1 MTTTIPRASA
11 ILGAARTLA
20 AKLLL
25 AVPIDRAA
33 LSQAM
38 TESAGGSD
46 AAGAWQQR
54 DSFEA
59 LEVALSLAIPELVG
73 RMEVGSAIGTLE
85 ALTRELPTHTVR
97 SEHQIQFQQ
106 FSTPPA
112 LARFAVHLARLSGDD
127 MVLEPSAGTGI
138 IASLA
143 RGAVKDLI
151 LNELEPTRADLLE
164 ALFPSTKVYRHDG
177 AKLSALLSGTARP
190 SVVLMNPPFSVSQS
204 RGEDQ
209 NTAARHLRAALDHLL
224 PGGRIVAIMPD
235 WFSPSAR
242 YEETFRRTLEGARVV
257 LSLRLDKGGYV
268 KHGTGIAVRVLV
280 IDKVPGEIGVS
291 TISRGSVGEIFAALS
306 TVPPRA
312 TLRDPTQAAVH
323 RPKLS
328 LFRSVKTGPA
338 RPVIV
343 RAPQT
348 NDVRPVAYKVLAEPA
363 AMGEQRG
370 VYADYRP
377 SRVVIAEAGE
387 HPTHLVESA
396 AMASIAAPKPGYVPS
411 LPERTVTARLLSAA
425 QLETVIYAGEAWSR
439 DLHGRFS
446 HPAGE
451 VALKE
456 DPEGQL
462 YRTGFFLGD
471 GTGAGKGR
479 QAAACI
485 LDQWLKGNRRHI
497 WISKNAP
504 LLEDAQR
511 DWTAIGG
518 LPSDVLE
525 LSRWKIGEEITAP
538 GGILFVPYGT
548 LRSSRVE
555 DTRLDQIVR
564 WAGEDFEGVIVFD
577 EAHEMGGVAGGEGAL
592 GQKQGSLQGIA
603 GVLLQNTLPR
613 ARVLYASATG
623 ASDVNNL
630 AYAVRLGL
638 WGPGTA
644 FANREQF
651 ISEIRD
657 GGIAA
662 MELVARDLKASGLY
676 LARALSFA
684 GVEYDILRHD
694 LTAEQIAVYDTY
706 CDAWTIIHQNLEAA
720 LELTGI
726 VDGLENKTL
735 NSGAKAAARSRFEGT
750 KQRFFGQVLLSL
762 KLPSIYPA
770 IDEHLGEGDSV
781 VVQLVSTA
789 ESILNRRLD
798 ELEPTER
805 EALDIAYDCKEYV
818 VDYLT
823 RAFPTRQMEEYTDEL
838 GDVRSR
844 PMWDEA
850 GNPVHNP
857 QAEAAR
863 ADLIEHICAM
873 PPIPTALDALLEH
886 YGVTAVAEVTGRSKR
901 LVRDG
906 SGQQRLESRSPRTN
920 LAETTAFMS
929 GTKRILVFSDA
940 GGTGRSYHA
949 SLDAKNQ
956 QRRVHF
962 LLEPGWRADRAIQG
976 LGRTHRT
983 HQACPPLFRPVTT
996 DCKGE
1001 ARFTSTIARRLD
1013 ALGALTRGQRQ
1024 TGGQGMFDAS
1034 DNLESIYAKHA
1045 LHDWYGLLA
1054 MAKLKS
1060 TTLSEFQR
1068 MSGLEL
1074 TDQDGV
1080 LREDL
1085 PPIQRWLN
1093 RILAMKIAV
1102 QNAIFDEFLTLVETR
1117 VSAAKEAGTFDIG
1130 VETVSVE
1137 ACEVLSDTVIR
1148 TDPVTGATSH
1158 LLELSLTQRRKVLS
1172 LERVLKVAS
1181 YEEQPLFLRNDKSG
1195 KVALAVPA
1203 PSHMDE
1209 EGHMIRRYEL
1219 VRPLR
1224 SEYLRADRLDESAWE
1239 PVTKARFSAL
1249 WEEEYAAD
1257 ESQLVTETVYLAT
1270 GLLLPIWGALPKED
1284 LTVNRIVD
1292 KSGASWLGRHV
1303 HDLYVDATL
1312 EKLGVARKAQTD
1324 PAKIAAAILGGG
1336 TWKAPHPLNFTIRTA
1351 RVNGSRRIEIVDA
1364 EAERIPE
1371 LKAKGCFTEIIAYK
1385 TRVFVPT
1392 DKADQILASLIGQ
1405 APCEELADANE
1416 CGRLSS

>member
-1 MTTTIPRASA
+1 MTATISRSSA

-25 AVPIDRAA
+25 AIPIDRAA
-33 LSQAM
+33 LTQAM

-46 AAGAWQQR
+46 AAGAWTQR
-54 DSFEA
+54 ESFEA
-59 LEVALSLAIPELVG
+59 LEVALAMAIPELVG
-73 RMEVGSAIGTLE
+73 RMDAEAAVRTLE
-85 ALTRELPTHTVR
+85 ALARELPTHTVR
-97 SEHQIQFQQ
+97 SEDQNAFQQ

-112 LARFAVHLARLSGDD
+112 LARLAVHLARLRPEDIF
-127 MVLEPSAGTGI
+127 LEPSAGTGI

-143 RGAVKDLI
+143 KAALKQCL
-151 LNELEPTRADLLE
+151 LNELEPTRAELLE
-164 ALFPSTKVYRHDG
+164 GLFPGAQVYRHDG
-177 AKLSALLSGTARP
+177 AKLAALLSGTARP
-190 SVVLMNPPFSVSQS
+190 SVIVMNPPFSVSQT

-209 NTAARHLRAALDHLL
+209 NTAARHLRGALDHLL
-224 PGGRIVAIMPD
+224 PGGRVVAIMPD
-235 WFSPSAR
+235 WFADTAR
-242 YEETFRRTLEGARVV
+242 GGEVYRRTLEGARVV
-257 LSLRLDKGGYV
+257 MSLRLDKGGYA
-268 KHGTGIAVRVLV
+268 KHGTGIAVRILV
-280 IDKVPGEIGVS
+280 IDKIPGDTAVS
-291 TISRGSVGEIFAALS
+291 TINRASVSELFAAIGQI
-306 TVPPRA
+306 PPRA
-312 TLRDPTQAAVH
+312 TLREKVTVAAT

-328 LFRSVKTGPA
+328 LFRSVKSGPA

-348 NDVRPVAYKVLAEPA
+348 NEVRPVAYQVLDEAA
-363 AMGEQRG
+363 AMGDQRG

-377 SRVVIAEAGE
+377 SRVVIPEAGE

-396 AMASIAAPKPGYVPS
+396 AMASIAAPRPSYVPC
-411 LPERTVTARLLSAA
+411 LPERTLTARLLSAA

-446 HPAGE
+446 QTPGE

-518 LPSDVLE
+518 LPSDIIDLA
-525 LSRWKIGEEITAP
+525 RWKIGEEITAP
-538 GGILFVPYGT
+538 EGILFVPYGT

-564 WAGEDFEGVIVFD
+564 WAGPAFEGVIVFD

-662 MELVARDLKASGLY
+662 MELVARDLKASGIY

-684 GVEYDILRHD
+684 GIEYDILRHD
-694 LTAEQIAVYDTY
+694 LSPDQITIYDTY
-706 CDAWTIIHQNLEAA
+706 CEAWTIIHQNLEAA
-720 LELTGI
+720 LELTGV
-726 VDGLENKTL
+726 VDGLENRTL

-750 KQRFFGQVLLSL
+750 KQRFFAQVLLSL

-770 IDEHLGEGDSV
+770 IDEHLSQDESV

-789 ESILNRRLD
+789 ESILNRRLN
-798 ELEPTER
+798 ELEPEER
-805 EALDIAYDCKEYV
+805 EALELDLSPREAI

-823 RAFPTRQMEEYTDEL
+823 RAFPTRQMEEYVDEL

-863 ADLIEHICAM
+863 EQLIEHICAM

-886 YGVTAVAEVTGRSKR
+886 YGVSAVAEVTGRSKR

-920 LAETTAFMS
+920 LAETTAFMT
-929 GTKRILVFSDA
+929 GAKRILVFSDA

-1034 DNLESIYAKHA
+1034 DNLESAYAKHA

-1054 MAKLKS
+1054 TAKLKS
-1060 TTLSEFQR
+1060 TSLKEFET

-1074 TDQDGV
+1074 TDQDGI

-1102 QNAIFDEFLTLVETR
+1102 QNAVFDEFLTLVETR
-1117 VSAAKEAGTFDIG
+1117 VSGAKEAGTFDIG
-1130 VETVSVE
+1130 VETVAAE
-1137 ACEVLSDTVIR
+1137 TCEVLSDTVIR

-1158 LLELSLTQRRKVLS
+1158 LLELSLTQRRKLLA
-1172 LERVLKVAS
+1172 LERVLKMAS
-1181 YEEQPLFLRNDKSG
+1181 YEDKPLFLRNGKSG
-1195 KVALAVPA
+1195 KVALAIPA

-1209 EGHMIRRYEL
+1209 EGELIRRFEL

-1224 SEYLRADRLDESAWE
+1224 SEYILAARLHETAWE
-1239 PVTKARFSAL
+1239 SVRKSEFSAL
-1249 WEEEYAAD
+1249 WEAEYAAD
-1257 ESQLVTETVYLAT
+1257 ENQLVTETVFLAT
-1270 GLLLPIWGALPKED
+1270 GLLLPIWGVLPKED

-1312 EKLGVARKAQTD
+1312 EKLGVSRKAQTD
-1324 PAKIAAAILGGG
+1324 PAKIAQAILGGG
-1336 TWKAPHPLNFTIRTA
+1336 TWKAPHPLNFTVRTS
-1351 RVNGSRRIEIVDA
+1351 RVNGARRIEIVGA
-1364 EAERIPE
+1364 EAARIPE
-1371 LKAKGCFTEIIAYK
+1371 LKALGCFTEIIAYK

-1392 DKADQILASLIGQ
+1392 DKAEAILQ
-1405 APCEELADANE
+1405 AMTGPGTTPD
-1416 CGRLSS
+1416 

>member
-1 MTTTIPRASA
+1 M
-11 ILGAARTLA
+11 
-20 AKLLL
+20 
-25 AVPIDRAA
+25 
-33 LSQAM
+33 
-38 TESAGGSD
+38 
-46 AAGAWQQR
+46 
-54 DSFEA
+54 
-59 LEVALSLAIPELVG
+59 
-73 RMEVGSAIGTLE
+73 
-85 ALTRELPTHTVR
+85 
-97 SEHQIQFQQ
+97 
-106 FSTPPA
+106 
-112 LARFAVHLARLSGDD
+112 ARLSSDD
-127 MVLEPSAGTGI
+127 VLLEPSAGTGI

-151 LNELEPTRADLLE
+151 LNELESTRADLLE
-164 ALFPSTKVYRHDG
+164 ALFPGTKVYRHDG
-177 AKLSALLSGTARP
+177 AKLSALLSGTTRP

-204 RGEDQ
+204 RGEDP
-209 NTAARHLRAALDHLL
+209 NNAARHLRAALVHLL

-235 WFSPSAR
+235 WFSPTAR
-242 YEETFRRTLEGARVV
+242 NEETFRRTLEGARVV
-257 LSLRLDKGGYV
+257 LSLRLDKGGYA
-268 KHGTGIAVRVLV
+268 KHGTGIAVRMLV
-280 IDKVPGEIGVS
+280 IDKVPGEISVS
-291 TISRGSVGEIFAALS
+291 TTNRGSVGELFAALPP
-306 TVPPRA
+306 VPPRA
-312 TLRDPTQAAVH
+312 PLRTAGQPPAA

-343 RAPQT
+343 RAAQT
-348 NDVRPVAYKVLAEPA
+348 NEVRPVVYQVLDEPA

-377 SRVVIAEAGE
+377 SRVLIPEAGE

-396 AMASIAAPKPGYVPS
+396 AMASIAAPKPGYVPA

-456 DPEGQL
+456 DPGGQL

-511 DWTAIGG
+511 DWIAIGG
-518 LPSDVLE
+518 LPSDIIDLA
-525 LSRWKIGEEITAP
+525 RWKIGEEITAP
-538 GGILFVPYGT
+538 EGILFVPYGT

-564 WAGEDFEGVIVFD
+564 WAGQDFEGVIVFD

-651 ISEIRD
+651 MSEIRD

-684 GVEYDILRHD
+684 GIEYDILRHD
-694 LTAEQIAVYDTY
+694 LTAEQIAIYDTY
-706 CDAWTIIHQNLEAA
+706 CEAWTIIHQNLETA

-750 KQRFFGQVLLSL
+750 KQRFFAQVLLSM

-798 ELEPTER
+798 ELEPAER

-823 RAFPTRQMEEYTDEL
+823 RAFPTRQMEEYVDEL

-857 QAEAAR
+857 EAEAAR

-920 LAETTAFMS
+920 LAETTAFMT
-929 GTKRILVFSDA
+929 GAKRILVFSDA

-1054 MAKLKS
+1054 TGKLKS
-1060 TTLSEFQR
+1060 TSLSEFQR

-1074 TDQDGV
+1074 TDQDGI

-1130 VETVSVE
+1130 VETVAVE
-1137 ACEVLSDTVIR
+1137 TCEVLSDTVIR

-1172 LERVLKVAS
+1172 LERVLKMAS
-1181 YEEQPLFLRNDKSG
+1181 YEEKPLFLRNDKSG
-1195 KVALAVPA
+1195 KVALAIPA

-1239 PVTKARFSAL
+1239 PVTKPMFAAL
-1249 WEEEYAAD
+1249 WDEEYAAD
-1257 ESQLVTETVYLAT
+1257 ESQLVTETVYIAT

-1284 LTVNRIVD
+1284 LTVNRIID

-1303 HDLYVDATL
+1303 HYLYVDATL
-1312 EKLGVARKAQTD
+1312 DKLGVSRKAQTD

-1336 TWKAPHPLNFTIRTA
+1336 TWKAPHPLGFTIRTS
-1351 RVNGSRRIEIVDA
+1351 RVNSSRRIEIVDA
-1364 EAERIPE
+1364 DAARIPE

-1385 TRVFVPT
+1385 TRVFVPL
-1392 DKADQILASLIGQ
+1392 DKADKILASLL
-1405 APCEELADANE
+1405 E
-1416 CGRLSS
+1416 

>member
-1 MTTTIPRASA
+1 MTMTLTRSDA
-11 ILGAARTLA
+11 IFGAARTLA
-20 AKLLL
+20 ARLLL
-25 AVPIDRAA
+25 GLPVTRAD
-33 LSQAM
+33 LTEAM
-38 TESAGGSD
+38 TASAGGND
-46 AAGAWQQR
+46 ASGAWQQR

-59 LEVALSLAIPELVG
+59 LEVALALTAPQLVNALDAKAAIDV
-73 RMEVGSAIGTLE
+73 LE
-85 ALTRELPTHTVR
+85 ALAADLPTHTVR
-97 SEHQIQFQQ
+97 SESQLAFQQ

-112 LARFAVHLARLSGDD
+112 LAYLAVHLARLTRQDV
-127 MVLEPSAGTGI
+127 VLEPSAGTGI
-138 IASLA
+138 IASLVA
-143 RGAVKDLI
+143 AQAGRCM
-151 LNELEPTRADLLE
+151 LNELEPVRAQLLE
-164 ALFPSTKVYRHDG
+164 AIFPAATVSRHDG
-177 AKLSALLSGTARP
+177 AKLGALLAQTERP
-190 SVVLMNPPFSVSQS
+190 SAVVMNPPFSVSQS
-204 RGEDQ
+204 RGEDP
-209 NTAARHLRAALDHLL
+209 NTAARHLRAALDLVL

-235 WFSPSAR
+235 WFTPDAR
-242 YEETFRRTLEGARVV
+242 HGEVYRRTLEGARVA
-257 LSLRLDKGGYV
+257 LSLRLDKGGYA
-268 KHGTGIAVRVLV
+268 KHGTGVAVRILV
-280 IDKVPGEIGVS
+280 IDKLAGETTPVCINRGRVSELLAAIGS
-291 TISRGSVGEIFAALS
+291 
-306 TVPPRA
+306 VPPRA
-312 TLRDPTQAAVH
+312 ALRGSGDSPVARA
-323 RPKLS
+323 KLS
-328 LFRSVKTGPA
+328 LFRSIKTGPA

-348 NDVRPVAYKVLAEPA
+348 NEVRPVVYTVLEEPA

-377 SRVVIAEAGE
+377 SRVVIPEAGE

-396 AMASIAAPKPGYVPS
+396 AMASIAAPRPSYVPC
-411 LPERTVTARLLSAA
+411 LPERTVGGRLLSAA

-446 HPAGE
+446 HSAGE

-456 DPEGQL
+456 DPDGKL

-511 DWTAIGG
+511 DWMAIGG
-518 LPSDVLE
+518 LPSDILD
-525 LSRWKIGEEITAP
+525 LARWKIGEEITAP
-538 GGILFVPYGT
+538 EGILFVPYGT

-564 WAGEDFEGVIVFD
+564 WAGEDFAGVIVFD

-592 GQKQGSLQGIA
+592 GRKQGSLQGIA

-662 MELVARDLKASGLY
+662 MELVARDLKASGFY

-706 CDAWTIIHQNLEAA
+706 CEAWTIIHQNLEGA

-750 KQRFFGQVLLSL
+750 KQRFFAQVLLSL

-798 ELEPTER
+798 ELEPVER

-823 RAFPTRQMEEYTDEL
+823 RAFPTRQMEEYKDEL

-901 LVRDG
+901 LIRDG

-920 LAETTAFMS
+920 LAETTAFMTGS
-929 GTKRILVFSDA
+929 KRILVFSDA

-983 HQACPPLFRPVTT
+983 HQACPPLFRPVAT

-1024 TGGQGMFDAS
+1024 TGGQGLFDAS
-1034 DNLESIYAKHA
+1034 DNLESAYAKHA

-1054 MAKLKS
+1054 SGKLKS
-1060 TTLSEFQR
+1060 TSLAEFQAT
-1068 MSGLEL
+1068 SGLEL
-1074 TDQDGV
+1074 TDQDGA

-1117 VSAAKEAGTFDIG
+1117 VSAAKQAGTFDIG
-1130 VETVSVE
+1130 VETIAVE

-1172 LERVLKVAS
+1172 LERVLKMAS
-1181 YEEQPLFLRNDKSG
+1181 YEEKPLFLRNGKSG
-1195 KVALAVPA
+1195 KVALAISA

-1209 EGHMIRRYEL
+1209 DGNYIRRLEL

-1224 SEYLRADRLDESAWE
+1224 SEYILADRLGETAWE
-1239 PVTKARFSAL
+1239 PVSEVEFGAL
-1249 WEEEYAAD
+1249 WAAEFAAD

-1303 HDLYVDATL
+1303 HDLFVDATL
-1312 EKLGVARKAQTD
+1312 ERLGVSRTVPTD

-1351 RVNGSRRIEIVDA
+1351 RVNGSRRIEIVGCDA
-1364 EAERIPE
+1364 ARIPE
-1371 LKAKGCFTEIIAYK
+1371 LKALGCLTEIIAYK
-1385 TRVFVPT
+1385 TRVFVPL
-1392 DKADQILASLIGQ
+1392 DGANQILGRLCSSGASLRE
-1405 APCEELADANE
+1405 A
-1416 CGRLSS
+1416 S

>member
-1 MTTTIPRASA
+1 MTTTPARSSA

-20 AKLLL
+20 AKLLS
-25 AVPIDRAA
+25 PKTDRAIPIGRA
-33 LSQAM
+33 TLTEAM

-59 LEVALSLAIPELVG
+59 LEVALAMAIPELVG
-73 RMEVGSAIGTLE
+73 KMDAGAAIAALE
-85 ALTRELPTHTVR
+85 ALAKELPTHTVR
-97 SEHQIQFQQ
+97 SENQVAFQQ

-112 LARFAVHLARLSGDD
+112 LAYLAVHLAKITSND
-127 MVLEPSAGTGI
+127 VFLEPSAGTGI
-138 IASLA
+138 IAAIAGRTAKECL
-143 RGAVKDLI
+143 
-151 LNELEPTRADLLE
+151 LNELEPTRAELLE
-164 ALFPSTKVYRHDG
+164 GLFSGAPVFRHDG
-177 AKLSALLSGTARP
+177 AKIATMLSGTPRP
-190 SVVLMNPPFSVSQS
+190 SVIVMNPPFSVSQS

-235 WFSPSAR
+235 WFSPSAK

-257 LSLRLDKGGYV
+257 LSLRLDKGGYA
-268 KHGTGIAVRVLV
+268 KHGTGIAVRILV
-280 IDKVPGEIGVS
+280 IDKVPGEISVS
-291 TISRGSVGEIFAALS
+291 TINRSSVGELIAALPPVS
-306 TVPPRA
+306 PRA
-312 TLRDPTQAAVH
+312 PLRDPTPSAAP

-328 LFRSVKTGPA
+328 LFRAVKSGPA

-343 RAPQT
+343 RVPQA
-348 NDVRPVAYKVLAEPA
+348 NEVRPVAYQVLDEPA

-377 SRVVIAEAGE
+377 SRVVIPESGE

-396 AMASIAAPKPGYVPS
+396 AMASIAAPKPSYVPC

-439 DLHGRFS
+439 DLHGRFI

-456 DPEGQL
+456 DPDGQL

-485 LDQWLKGNRRHI
+485 LDQWLKGNRRHV

-518 LPSDVLE
+518 LPSDILD
-525 LSRWKIGEEITAP
+525 LTRWKIGEEITAP
-538 GGILFVPYGT
+538 EGILFVPYGT
-548 LRSSRVE
+548 LRSSRIE

-564 WAGEDFEGVIVFD
+564 WAGADFEGVIVFD
-577 EAHEMGGVAGGEGAL
+577 EAHEMGGVAGGEGAPSQKFG

-603 GVLLQNTLPR
+603 GVLLQNILPR

-644 FANREQF
+644 FATREQF

-684 GVEYDILRHD
+684 GIEYDILRHD
-694 LTAEQIAVYDTY
+694 LTPDQIAIYDKY
-706 CDAWTIIHQNLEAA
+706 AESWSIIHRNLETA
-720 LELTGI
+720 LEFTGI
-726 VDGLENKTL
+726 VDSLENKTL

-750 KQRFFGQVLLSL
+750 KQRFFSQVLLAM

-770 IDEHLGEGDSV
+770 IDQHLGEDDSV

-789 ESILNRRLD
+789 ESILNRRLN
-798 ELEPTER
+798 ELEPAER

-818 VDYLT
+818 IDYLT
-823 RAFPTRQMEEYTDEL
+823 RAFPTRQMEEYTDDL

-850 GNPVHNP
+850 GNPVINP

-863 ADLIEHICAM
+863 DELIEYICAM

-920 LAETTAFMS
+920 LAETTAFMT
-929 GTKRILVFSDA
+929 GAKRILVFSDA

-1024 TGGQGMFDAS
+1024 TGGQGMFDAA
-1034 DNLESIYAKHA
+1034 DNLESAYAKHA

-1054 MAKLKS
+1054 TGKLKS
-1060 TTLSEFQR
+1060 TTLAEFQM

-1130 VETVSVE
+1130 VETIAVE

-1172 LERVLKVAS
+1172 LERVLTMAA
-1181 YEEQPLFLRNDKSG
+1181 YEDKPLFMRNDKSG

-1209 EGHMIRRYEL
+1209 EGNYIRRFEL

-1224 SEYLRADRLDESAWE
+1224 SEYILAARLDESAWGS
-1239 PVTKARFSAL
+1239 VSKAEFSRL
-1249 WEEEYAAD
+1249 WQEEFAAD
-1257 ESQLVTETVYLAT
+1257 ESQLVTETTYLAT

-1292 KSGASWLGRHV
+1292 KSGSSWLGRHV

-1312 EKLGVARKAQTD
+1312 EKLGVARTVQTD
-1324 PAKIAAAILGGG
+1324 PAKITAAILGGG
-1336 TWKAPHPLNFTIRTA
+1336 TWKAPHPLNFTIRTS
-1351 RVNGSRRIEIVDA
+1351 RVNGSRRIEIVGA
-1364 EAERIPE
+1364 EAARIPE
-1371 LKAKGCFTEIIAYK
+1371 LKALGCFTEIIAYK
-1385 TRVFVPT
+1385 TRVFVPM
-1392 DKADQILASLIGQ
+1392 DRVEAILAN
-1405 APCEELADANE
+1405 LA
-1416 CGRLSS
+1416 G

>member
-1 MTTTIPRASA
+1 MTATHARASA
-11 ILGAARTLA
+11 IMGAARTLA
-20 AKLLL
+20 DRLLL
-25 AVPIDRAA
+25 AASISRAT
-33 LSQAM
+33 LTEAM
-38 TESAGGSD
+38 TKSAGGSD
-46 AAGAWQQR
+46 FQGAWQQR

-73 RMEVGSAIGTLE
+73 PMEVAAAISALE
-85 ALTRELPTHTVR
+85 AIAQALPTQTVR
-97 SEHQIQFQQ
+97 SEDQIQFQQ

-164 ALFPSTKVYRHDG
+164 ALFPSTKVFRHDG

-280 IDKVPGEIGVS
+280 IDKVPGEIGVY
-291 TISRGSVGEIFAALS
+291 TINRGSVGELFAALPA
-306 TVPPRA
+306 VPLRA
-312 TLRDPTQAAVH
+312 PLRDPTPSAAP

-439 DLHGRFS
+439 DLHGRFT

-451 VALKE
+451 VGLKE

-518 LPSDVLE
+518 LPSDILD
-525 LSRWKIGEEITAP
+525 LARWKIGEEITAP
-538 GGILFVPYGT
+538 EGILFVPYGT

-694 LTAEQIAVYDTY
+694 LTPEQIAVYDTY
-706 CDAWTIIHQNLEAA
+706 CEAWTIIHQNLEAA

-789 ESILNRRLD
+789 ESILNRRLN
-798 ELEPTER
+798 ELEPEER
-805 EALDIAYDCKEYV
+805 EEIEILADCKEYV

-906 SGQQRLESRSPRTN
+906 SGQQRLESRSSRTN
-920 LAETTAFMS
+920 LAETTAFMT
-929 GTKRILVFSDA
+929 GAKRILVFSDA

-1054 MAKLKS
+1054 TGKLKS

-1074 TDQDGV
+1074 TDQDGI

-1130 VETVSVE
+1130 VETVAVE

-1172 LERVLKVAS
+1172 LERVLKLAS

-1209 EGHMIRRYEL
+1209 EGQMIRRYEL

-1239 PVTKARFSAL
+1239 PVTKSRFSAL
-1249 WEEEYAAD
+1249 WDEEYAAD

-1303 HDLYVDATL
+1303 HDLYVDVTL

-1364 EAERIPE
+1364 EAARIPE

-1385 TRVFVPT
+1385 TRVFVPL
-1392 DKADQILASLIGQ
+1392 DKADKILASLLGQ
-1405 APCEELADANE
+1405 ATCKELADANG
-1416 CGRLSS
+1416 CDRLSS

>member
-33 LSQAM
+33 LSEAM
-38 TESAGGSD
+38 TESAGGND

-59 LEVALSLAIPELVG
+59 LEVALSLAIPELVS
-73 RMEVGSAIGTLE
+73 RMDVGAAIATLE
-85 ALTRELPTHTVR
+85 ALANELPTHTVR
-97 SEHQIQFQQ
+97 SEDQIQFQQ
-106 FSTPPA
+106 FSTPPT
-112 LARFAVHLARLSGDD
+112 LARLAVHLARLSSDD
-127 MVLEPSAGTGI
+127 VLLEPSAGTGI

-143 RGAVKDLI
+143 KGAVKDLI

-164 ALFPSTKVYRHDG
+164 AVFPGTKVYRHDG
-177 AKLSALLSGTARP
+177 AKLSAMLSGTARP

-257 LSLRLDKGGYV
+257 LSLRLDKGGYA

-291 TISRGSVGEIFAALS
+291 TINRGSVGELFAALP
-306 TVPPRA
+306 TVPARA
-312 TLRDPTQAAVH
+312 PLRDLAQSAAP

-348 NDVRPVAYKVLAEPA
+348 NEVRPVAYEVLDEPA

-370 VYADYRP
+370 VYSDYRP
-377 SRVVIAEAGE
+377 SRVVIADAGE

-396 AMASIAAPKPGYVPS
+396 AMASISAPKPSYVPS

-446 HPAGE
+446 HTSGE

-485 LDQWLKGNRRHI
+485 LDQWVKGNRRHI

-518 LPSDVLE
+518 LPSDILD
-525 LSRWKIGEEITAP
+525 LARWKIGEEITAP
-538 GGILFVPYGT
+538 EGILFVPYGT

-684 GVEYDILRHD
+684 GIEYDILRHD
-694 LTAEQIAVYDTY
+694 LTPEQIAVYDTY
-706 CDAWTIIHQNLEAA
+706 CEAWTIIHQNLEAA

-726 VDGLENKTL
+726 VDGLENRTL

-750 KQRFFGQVLLSL
+750 KQRFFAQVLLSL

-770 IDEHLGEGDSV
+770 IDAHLANDESV

-798 ELEPTER
+798 ELEPAER

-823 RAFPTRQMEEYTDEL
+823 RAFPTRQMEEYKDEL

-863 ADLIEHICAM
+863 ADLIEHICAL

-920 LAETTAFMS
+920 LAETTAFM
-929 GTKRILVFSDA
+929 TEAKRILVFSDA

-1054 MAKLKS
+1054 TAKLKS
-1060 TTLSEFQR
+1060 TTLSDFQR

-1130 VETVSVE
+1130 VETVAVE

-1172 LERVLKVAS
+1172 LERVLKMAS

-1195 KVALAVPA
+1195 KVALGIAA

-1239 PVTKARFSAL
+1239 PVTKSRFSAL

-1336 TWKAPHPLNFTIRTA
+1336 TWKAPHPLNFTIRTS

-1364 EAERIPE
+1364 EAARIPE
-1371 LKAKGCFTEIIAYK
+1371 LKVRGCFTEIIAYK
-1385 TRVFVPT
+1385 TRVFVPL
-1392 DKADQILASLIGQ
+1392 DGAEAIIASIAGQ
-1405 APCEELADANE
+1405 A
-1416 CGRLSS
+1416 

>member
-33 LSQAM
+33 LSEAM
-38 TESAGGSD
+38 TESAGGND

-59 LEVALSLAIPELVG
+59 LEVGLSLAIPELVG
-73 RMEVGSAIGTLE
+73 RMDVGAAIATLE
-85 ALTRELPTHTVR
+85 ALAKELPTHTVR
-97 SEHQIQFQQ
+97 SEEQIQFQQ
-106 FSTPPA
+106 FSTPPP
-112 LARFAVHLARLSGDD
+112 LARLAVHLARISSDD
-127 MVLEPSAGTGI
+127 LLLEPSAGTGI
-138 IASLA
+138 LASLA
-143 RGAVKDLI
+143 KGAVKDLI

-164 ALFPSTKVYRHDG
+164 AVFPGTKVYRHDG

-190 SVVLMNPPFSVSQS
+190 SVAVMNPPFSVSQS

-257 LSLRLDKGGYV
+257 VSLRLDKGGYA

-291 TISRGSVGEIFAALS
+291 TINRGSIGELFAALPQ
-306 TVPPRA
+306 VPPRSP
-312 TLRDPTQAAVH
+312 LRDPTPSAAP

-343 RAPQT
+343 RAAQT
-348 NDVRPVAYKVLAEPA
+348 NDVRPVAYDVLDEPA

-396 AMASIAAPKPGYVPS
+396 AMASIAAPMPSYVPS

-456 DPEGQL
+456 DPEGQH

-518 LPSDVLE
+518 LPSDILD
-525 LSRWKIGEEITAP
+525 LARWKIGEEITAP
-538 GGILFVPYGT
+538 EGILFVPYGT

-564 WAGEDFEGVIVFD
+564 WAGKEFEGVIVFD

-694 LTAEQIAVYDTY
+694 LTSEQIAIYDTY
-706 CDAWTIIHQNLEAA
+706 CEAWTIIHQNLEAA
-720 LELTGI
+720 FELTGI

-750 KQRFFGQVLLSL
+750 KQRFFAQVLLSL

-770 IDEHLGEGDSV
+770 IDAHLANDESV

-789 ESILNRRLD
+789 ESILNRRLN
-798 ELEPTER
+798 ELEPDER
-805 EALDIAYDCKEYV
+805 EALELDLSPREAI
-818 VDYLT
+818 VDYLA

-920 LAETTAFMS
+920 LAETTAFMT
-929 GTKRILVFSDA
+929 GAKRILVFSDA

-949 SLDAKNQ
+949 SLDARNQ

-1054 MAKLKS
+1054 TAKLKS

-1130 VETVSVE
+1130 VETVAVE

-1172 LERVLKVAS
+1172 LERVIKMAS
-1181 YEEQPLFLRNDKSG
+1181 CEGQPLYLRNDKSG
-1195 KVALAVPA
+1195 KVALGIAA

-1224 SEYLRADRLDESAWE
+1224 SEYIRADRLDESAWE
-1239 PVTKARFSAL
+1239 PVTKAKFTEL

-1336 TWKAPHPLNFTIRTA
+1336 TWKAPHPLNFTIRTS
-1351 RVNGSRRIEIVDA
+1351 RVNGSRRIEIVDV
-1364 EAERIPE
+1364 EAARIPE
-1371 LKAKGCFTEIIAYK
+1371 LKAKGCFTEIISYK
-1385 TRVFVPT
+1385 TRVFVPM
-1392 DKADQILASLIGQ
+1392 DGAEAILAAIIG
-1405 APCEELADANE
+1405 
-1416 CGRLSS
+1416 

>member
-11 ILGAARTLA
+11 ILGAARKLA

-25 AVPIDRAA
+25 AVPINRAA

-46 AAGAWQQR
+46 AEGAWQQR

-73 RMEVGSAIGTLE
+73 RMDVGAAISTLE
-85 ALTRELPTHTVR
+85 ALARELPTHTVR
-97 SEHQIQFQQ
+97 SEDQIQYQQ

-112 LARFAVHLARLSGDD
+112 LARLAVHLARPSCDD
-127 MVLEPSAGTGI
+127 VLLEPSAGTGI

-143 RGAVKDLI
+143 KGAVKDLI
-151 LNELEPTRADLLE
+151 LNELEPIRADLLE
-164 ALFPSTKVYRHDG
+164 AVFPGTKVYRHDG
-177 AKLSALLSGTARP
+177 AKLSAMLSGTARP

-257 LSLRLDKGGYV
+257 LSLRLDKGGYA

-291 TISRGSVGEIFAALS
+291 TINRSSVGELFAALPP
-306 TVPPRA
+306 VPARA
-312 TLRDPTQAAVH
+312 PSHDPTQSVAP

-343 RAPQT
+343 RVPQT
-348 NDVRPVAYKVLAEPA
+348 NDVRPVAYDVLNEPA
-363 AMGEQRG
+363 AMCEQRG

-396 AMASIAAPKPGYVPS
+396 AMASIAAPKPSYVPS

-446 HPAGE
+446 HSSSE

-456 DPEGQL
+456 DPDGQL

-485 LDQWLKGNRRHI
+485 LDQWLKGYRRHI

-518 LPSDVLE
+518 LPSDILD
-525 LSRWKIGEEITAP
+525 LARWKIGEEITAP
-538 GGILFVPYGT
+538 EGILFVPYGT

-644 FANREQF
+644 FATREQF

-684 GVEYDILRHD
+684 GIEYDILRHD
-694 LTAEQIAVYDTY
+694 LTSEQIAIYDTY
-706 CDAWTIIHQNLEAA
+706 CEAWTIIHQNLEAA

-798 ELEPTER
+798 ELEPAER

-823 RAFPTRQMEEYTDEL
+823 RAFPTRQMEEYKDEL

-844 PMWDEA
+844 PMWDDA

-920 LAETTAFMS
+920 LAETTAFMT
-929 GTKRILVFSDA
+929 GAKRILVFSDA

-949 SLDAKNQ
+949 SLDARNQ

-1054 MAKLKS
+1054 TGKLKS

-1074 TDQDGV
+1074 TDQDGI

-1130 VETVSVE
+1130 VETVAVE

-1172 LERVLKVAS
+1172 LERVLKMAS

-1195 KVALAVPA
+1195 KVALAVSA

-1336 TWKAPHPLNFTIRTA
+1336 TWKAPHPLNFSIRTS

-1364 EAERIPE
+1364 EAARIPE

-1385 TRVFVPT
+1385 TRVFVPV
-1392 DKADQILASLIGQ
+1392 DGASEIL
-1405 APCEELADANE
+1405 
-1416 CGRLSS
+1416 GRIVA

>member
-97 SEHQIQFQQ
+97 SEDQIQFQQ

-328 LFRSVKTGPA
+328 LFRSLKTGPA

-396 AMASIAAPKPGYVPS
+396 AMASIAAPKPGYVHS

>member
-33 LSQAM
+33 LSEAM
-38 TESAGGSD
+38 TESAGGND

-59 LEVALSLAIPELVG
+59 LEVALSLAIPELVS
-73 RMEVGSAIGTLE
+73 RMDVGAAISTLE
-85 ALTRELPTHTVR
+85 ALARELPTHTVR
-97 SEHQIQFQQ
+97 SDDQIQFQQ

-112 LARFAVHLARLSGDD
+112 LARLAVHLARLSCDD
-127 MVLEPSAGTGI
+127 ALLEPSAGTGI

-164 ALFPSTKVYRHDG
+164 AVFPGTKVYRHDG
-177 AKLSALLSGTARP
+177 AKLSAMLSGTERP
-190 SVVLMNPPFSVSQS
+190 SVVVMNPPFSVSQS

-242 YEETFRRTLEGARVV
+242 YEEIFRRTLEGARVV
-257 LSLRLDKGGYV
+257 LSLRLDKGGYA
-268 KHGTGIAVRVLV
+268 KHGTGIAVRMLV

-291 TISRGSVGEIFAALS
+291 TINRGSVGELFAALPS
-306 TVPPRA
+306 VPVRA
-312 TLRDPTQAAVH
+312 TLRDPTQSAAP

-348 NDVRPVAYKVLAEPA
+348 NEVRPVAYEVLDEPA

-370 VYADYRP
+370 VYSDYRP
-377 SRVVIAEAGE
+377 SRVVIADAGE

-396 AMASIAAPKPGYVPS
+396 AMASISAPKPSYVPS

-446 HPAGE
+446 HTSGE

-485 LDQWLKGNRRHI
+485 LDQWVKGNRRHI

-518 LPSDVLE
+518 LPSDILD
-525 LSRWKIGEEITAP
+525 LARWKIGEEITAP
-538 GGILFVPYGT
+538 EGILFVPYGT

-694 LTAEQIAVYDTY
+694 LTSEQIAIYDTY
-706 CDAWTIIHQNLEAA
+706 CEAWTIIHQNLEAA

-750 KQRFFGQVLLSL
+750 KQRFFAQVLLSL

-770 IDEHLGEGDSV
+770 IDEHLANDESV

-789 ESILNRRLD
+789 ESILNRRLN
-798 ELEPTER
+798 ELEPVER

-823 RAFPTRQMEEYTDEL
+823 RAFPTRQMEEYKDEL

-873 PPIPTALDALLEH
+873 PPIPTALDALLDH

-920 LAETTAFMS
+920 LAETTAFMT
-929 GTKRILVFSDA
+929 GAKRILVFSDA

-949 SLDAKNQ
+949 SLDARNQ

-1054 MAKLKS
+1054 TGKLKS

-1130 VETVSVE
+1130 VETVAVE

-1148 TDPVTGATSH
+1148 TDPVTGANSH

-1172 LERVLKVAS
+1172 LERVLKMAT

-1239 PVTKARFSAL
+1239 PVTKSTFSAL

-1303 HDLYVDATL
+1303 HDLYIDATL

-1336 TWKAPHPLNFTIRTA
+1336 TWKAPHPLGFTIRTA

-1364 EAERIPE
+1364 EAARIPE

-1385 TRVFVPT
+1385 TRVFVPV
-1392 DKADQILASLIGQ
+1392 DGAEAIIASIAGQ
-1405 APCEELADANE
+1405 A
-1416 CGRLSS
+1416 

>member
-1 MTTTIPRASA
+1 
-11 ILGAARTLA
+11 
-20 AKLLL
+20 
-25 AVPIDRAA
+25 
-33 LSQAM
+33 
-38 TESAGGSD
+38 
-46 AAGAWQQR
+46 
-54 DSFEA
+54 
-59 LEVALSLAIPELVG
+59 
-73 RMEVGSAIGTLE
+73 
-85 ALTRELPTHTVR
+85 
-97 SEHQIQFQQ
+97 
-106 FSTPPA
+106 
-112 LARFAVHLARLSGDD
+112 
-127 MVLEPSAGTGI
+127 
-138 IASLA
+138 
-143 RGAVKDLI
+143 
-151 LNELEPTRADLLE
+151 
-164 ALFPSTKVYRHDG
+164 
-177 AKLSALLSGTARP
+177 
-190 SVVLMNPPFSVSQS
+190 PFSVSQS

-257 LSLRLDKGGYV
+257 LSLRLDKGGYA

-291 TISRGSVGEIFAALS
+291 TINRGSVGELFAALP
-306 TVPPRA
+306 TVPLRA
-312 TLRDPTQAAVH
+312 PLRDPTPSAAP

-343 RAPQT
+343 RAPKT
-348 NDVRPVAYKVLAEPA
+348 NDVRPVSYEVLAEPA

-396 AMASIAAPKPGYVPS
+396 AMASIAAPKPNYVPS

-456 DPEGQL
+456 DPEGKL

-518 LPSDVLE
+518 LPSDILE

-538 GGILFVPYGT
+538 EGILFVPYGT

-644 FANREQF
+644 FATREQF

-694 LTAEQIAVYDTY
+694 LTSEQIAVYDTY
-706 CDAWTIIHQNLEAA
+706 CEAWTIIHQNLEAA

-770 IDEHLGEGDSV
+770 IDEHLGEEDSV

-798 ELEPTER
+798 ELEPAER

-823 RAFPTRQMEEYTDEL
+823 RAFPTRQMEEYKDEL

-920 LAETTAFMS
+920 LAETTAFMT
-929 GTKRILVFSDA
+929 GAKRILVFSDA

-1024 TGGQGMFDAS
+1024 TGGQGMF
-1034 DNLESIYAKHA
+1034 
-1045 LHDWYGLLA
+1045 
-1054 MAKLKS
+1054 
-1060 TTLSEFQR
+1060 
-1068 MSGLEL
+1068 
-1074 TDQDGV
+1074 
-1080 LREDL
+1080 
-1085 PPIQRWLN
+1085 
-1093 RILAMKIAV
+1093 
-1102 QNAIFDEFLTLVETR
+1102 
-1117 VSAAKEAGTFDIG
+1117 
-1130 VETVSVE
+1130 
-1137 ACEVLSDTVIR
+1137 
-1148 TDPVTGATSH
+1148 
-1158 LLELSLTQRRKVLS
+1158 
-1172 LERVLKVAS
+1172 
-1181 YEEQPLFLRNDKSG
+1181 
-1195 KVALAVPA
+1195 
-1203 PSHMDE
+1203 
-1209 EGHMIRRYEL
+1209 
-1219 VRPLR
+1219 
-1224 SEYLRADRLDESAWE
+1224 
-1239 PVTKARFSAL
+1239 
-1249 WEEEYAAD
+1249 
-1257 ESQLVTETVYLAT
+1257 
-1270 GLLLPIWGALPKED
+1270 
-1284 LTVNRIVD
+1284 
-1292 KSGASWLGRHV
+1292 
-1303 HDLYVDATL
+1303 
-1312 EKLGVARKAQTD
+1312 
-1324 PAKIAAAILGGG
+1324 
-1336 TWKAPHPLNFTIRTA
+1336 
-1351 RVNGSRRIEIVDA
+1351 
-1364 EAERIPE
+1364 
-1371 LKAKGCFTEIIAYK
+1371 
-1385 TRVFVPT
+1385 
-1392 DKADQILASLIGQ
+1392 
-1405 APCEELADANE
+1405 
-1416 CGRLSS
+1416 

>member
-25 AVPIDRAA
+25 AVPIDRAD
-33 LSQAM
+33 LSHAM
-38 TESAGGSD
+38 TESAGGND

-73 RMEVGSAIGTLE
+73 RMDVSAAISTLE
-85 ALTRELPTHTVR
+85 ALSRELPTHTVR
-97 SEHQIQFQQ
+97 SEEQIQFQQ
-106 FSTPPA
+106 FSTPLA
-112 LARFAVHLARLSGDD
+112 LARLAVHLARLSCDD
-127 MVLEPSAGTGI
+127 VLLEPSAGTGI

-143 RGAVKDLI
+143 RGAVKDFI
-151 LNELEPTRADLLE
+151 LNELEPSRADLLG
-164 ALFPSTKVYRHDG
+164 AVFPSTKVYRHDG
-177 AKLSALLSGTARP
+177 AKLNALLSGIERP
-190 SVVLMNPPFSVSQS
+190 SVAVMNPPFSMSQS

-235 WFSPSAR
+235 WFSPSAK
-242 YEETFRRTLEGARVV
+242 YEETFQRTLAGARVV
-257 LSLRLDKGGYV
+257 LSLRLDKGGYA

-291 TISRGSVGEIFAALS
+291 TINRGSVGELFTALP
-306 TVPPRA
+306 TLPPRA
-312 TLRDPTQAAVH
+312 PLREPTQAAAP

-343 RAPQT
+343 RAAQT
-348 NDVRPVAYKVLAEPA
+348 NEVRPVAYEVLAEPA

-396 AMASIAAPKPGYVPS
+396 AMASIAAPKPSYVPA

-456 DPEGQL
+456 DPEGKL

-485 LDQWLKGNRRHI
+485 LDQWLKGIRRHI

-518 LPSDVLE
+518 LPSDILD
-525 LSRWKIGEEITAP
+525 LARWKIGEEITAP
-538 GGILFVPYGT
+538 EGILFMPYGT

-564 WAGEDFEGVIVFD
+564 WAGEGFEGVIVFD

-638 WGPGTA
+638 WGSGTA

-684 GVEYDILRHD
+684 GIEYDILRHD
-694 LTAEQIAVYDTY
+694 LTPEQIAVYDTY
-706 CDAWTIIHQNLEAA
+706 CEAWTIIHQNLEAA

-750 KQRFFGQVLLSL
+750 KQRFFAQVLLSL

-770 IDEHLGEGDSV
+770 IEEHLANDESV

-789 ESILNRRLD
+789 ESILNRRLN
-798 ELEPTER
+798 ELDPDER
-805 EALDIAYDCKEYV
+805 EALELDLSPREAI

-850 GNPVHNP
+850 GNPVYNP

-863 ADLIEHICAM
+863 ANLIEHICAM

-886 YGVTAVAEVTGRSKR
+886 YGVTAVAEVTGRGKR

-920 LAETTAFMS
+920 LAETTAFMT
-929 GTKRILVFSDA
+929 GAKRILVFSDA

-949 SLDAKNQ
+949 SLDAMNQ

-1034 DNLESIYAKHA
+1034 DNLESIYAKQA
-1045 LHDWYGLLA
+1045 LYDWYGLLA
-1054 MAKLKS
+1054 TAKLKS
-1060 TTLSEFQR
+1060 TTLSDFQR

-1102 QNAIFDEFLTLVETR
+1102 QNAVFDEFLTLVETR

-1130 VETVSVE
+1130 VETVAVE

-1148 TDPVTGATSH
+1148 TDPVTSATSH

-1172 LERVLKVAS
+1172 LERVIKMAS
-1181 YEEQPLFLRNDKSG
+1181 CEGQPLYLRNDKSG
-1195 KVALAVPA
+1195 KVALGIAA

-1209 EGHMIRRYEL
+1209 KGHMIRRYEL

-1224 SEYLRADRLDESAWE
+1224 SEYIRADRLDESAWE
-1239 PVTKARFSAL
+1239 PVTKAKFTEL

-1312 EKLGVARKAQTD
+1312 EKLGVAREAQTD

-1336 TWKAPHPLNFTIRTA
+1336 IWKAPHPLNFAIRTSW
-1351 RVNGSRRIEIVDA
+1351 VNGSRRIEIVDV
-1364 EAERIPE
+1364 EAARIPE
-1371 LKAKGCFTEIIAYK
+1371 LKAKGCFTEIISYK
-1385 TRVFVPT
+1385 TRVFVPM
-1392 DKADQILASLIGQ
+1392 DGAEAILAAIIG
-1405 APCEELADANE
+1405 
-1416 CGRLSS
+1416 

>member
-1 MTTTIPRASA
+1 MTTTLPRASA

-25 AVPIDRAA
+25 GVPIDRNG
-33 LSQAM
+33 LSEAM
-38 TESAGGSD
+38 RDSAGGSD
-46 AAGAWQQR
+46 AAGAWEQR

-59 LEVALSLAIPELVG
+59 LEIALAMSLPQLVAP
-73 RMEVGSAIGTLE
+73 MEVGSAIRALE
-85 ALTRELPTHTVR
+85 ALAAELPTHTVR
-97 SEHQIQFQQ
+97 SENQIAFQQ

-112 LARFAVHLARLSGDD
+112 LAYLAVHLARLTRED
-127 MVLEPSAGTGI
+127 VFLEPSAGTGI

-143 RGAVKDLI
+143 LVQTSTVM
-151 LNELEPTRADLLE
+151 LNELEPTRAALLE
-164 ALFPSTKVYRHDG
+164 GLFPSARVYRHDG
-177 AKLSALLSGTARP
+177 AKLGSLLSGTERP
-190 SVVLMNPPFSVSQS
+190 SVIVMNPPFSISQS

-209 NTAARHLRAALDHLL
+209 NTAARHLRAALDHLMA
-224 PGGRIVAIMPD
+224 GGRVVAIMPD
-235 WFSPSAR
+235 WFSPSPRHA
-242 YEETFRRTLEGARVV
+242 EVFRKTLEGARVL
-257 LSLRLDKGGYV
+257 LSLRLDKGAYA
-268 KHGTGIAVRVLV
+268 KHGTGIAVRILV
-280 IDKVPGEIGVS
+280 IDKVAGEIGVS
-291 TISRGSVGEIFAALS
+291 TINRGTVSDLFAALAAI
-306 TVPPRA
+306 PQRA
-312 TLRDPTQAAVH
+312 ALRKASDKEASDKAAS

-348 NDVRPVAYKVLAEPA
+348 NEVRPIAYQALDEAA

-377 SRVVIAEAGE
+377 SRVVIPEAGE

-396 AMASIAAPKPGYVPS
+396 AMASIAAPRPGYVPC
-411 LPERTVTARLLSAA
+411 LPERTVSARLLSAA

-439 DLHGRFS
+439 DLHGRFT

-456 DPEGQL
+456 DADGAL

-518 LPSDVLE
+518 LPSDILE

-538 GGILFVPYGT
+538 EGILFVPYGT

-564 WAGEDFEGVIVFD
+564 WAGQDFEGVIVFD

-684 GVEYDILRHD
+684 GIEYDILRHD
-694 LTAEQIAVYDTY
+694 LTSAQIAIYDTY
-706 CDAWTIIHQNLEAA
+706 CDAWAIIHQNLEAA

-726 VDGLENKTL
+726 VDGLENRTL

-750 KQRFFGQVLLSL
+750 KQRFFAQVLLAL

-770 IDEHLGEGDSV
+770 IDIHLGGGDSV

-798 ELEPTER
+798 ELEPAER

-818 VDYLT
+818 VDYLA
-823 RAFPTRQMEEYTDEL
+823 RAFPTRQMEEYVDEL

-863 ADLIEHICAM
+863 ERLIEHICAM

-906 SGQQRLESRSPRTN
+906 SGAQRLESRSPRTN
-920 LAETTAFMS
+920 LAETTAFMT
-929 GTKRILVFSDA
+929 GAKRILVFSDA

-1034 DNLESIYAKHA
+1034 DNLESVYAKHA

-1054 MAKLKS
+1054 SGKLKS
-1060 TTLSEFQR
+1060 TSLAAFQT

-1130 VETVSVE
+1130 VETISVE

-1148 TDPVTGATSH
+1148 IDPVTGATSH
-1158 LLELSLTQRRKVLS
+1158 LLELSLTQRRKLLS
-1172 LERVLKVAS
+1172 LERALKLATI
-1181 YEEQPLFLRNDKSG
+1181 EEKPLFLRNAKSG
-1195 KVALAVPA
+1195 KVALAVSA

-1209 EGHMIRRYEL
+1209 DGNYIRRHEL
-1219 VRPLR
+1219 LRPLR
-1224 SEYLRADRLDESAWE
+1224 SEYILADRLGETAWE
-1239 PVTKARFSAL
+1239 PVEKAEFASL
-1249 WEEEYAAD
+1249 WAAEFAAD

-1303 HDLYVDATL
+1303 HDLFVDATL
-1312 EKLGVARKAQTD
+1312 EKLGVSRKVPTD
-1324 PAKIAAAILGGG
+1324 PAKITAAILGGG
-1336 TWKAPHPLNFTIRTA
+1336 TWTAPHPLNFTIRTS
-1351 RVNGSRRIEIVDA
+1351 RVNGARRIEIAGA
-1364 EAERIPE
+1364 EAARIPQ
-1371 LKAKGCFTEIIAYK
+1371 LKALGCFTEIIAYK
-1385 TRVFVPT
+1385 TRVFVPLGE
-1392 DKADQILASLIGQ
+1392 AEAIIRSLVGQ
-1405 APCEELADANE
+1405 A
-1416 CGRLSS
+1416 

>member
-1 MTTTIPRASA
+1 MTATISRSSA

-25 AVPIDRAA
+25 AIPIDRGA
-33 LSQAM
+33 LTQAM

-46 AAGAWQQR
+46 ADGAWTQR

-59 LEVALSLAIPELVG
+59 LEVALAMAIPELVG
-73 RMEVGSAIGTLE
+73 RMDAGAGIGTLE
-85 ALTRELPTHTVR
+85 ALAKELPTHTVR
-97 SEHQIQFQQ
+97 SEDQIAFQQ

-112 LARFAVHLARLSGDD
+112 LACLAVHLARLGSEDIF
-127 MVLEPSAGTGI
+127 LEPSAGTGI

-143 RGAVKDLI
+143 KGAVKQCL
-151 LNELEPTRADLLE
+151 LNELEETRADLLE
-164 ALFPSTKVYRHDG
+164 GLFPSAAVYRHDG
-177 AKLSALLSGTARP
+177 AKIAALLAGTERP
-190 SVVLMNPPFSVSQS
+190 SVIVMNPPFSISQS
-204 RGEDQ
+204 RGEDP
-209 NTAARHLRAALDHLL
+209 NTAARHLRSALDHLL
-224 PGGRIVAIMPD
+224 PGGRVVAIMPD
-235 WFSPSAR
+235 WFAPSAR
-242 YEETFRRTLEGARVV
+242 EGEVFRRTLEGARVV
-257 LSLRLDKGGYV
+257 LSLRLDKGGYA
-268 KHGTGIAVRVLV
+268 KHGTGIAVRMLV
-280 IDKVPGEIGVS
+280 IDKVPGDISVS
-291 TISRGSVGEIFAALS
+291 TINRGLVSELFAAIGQ
-306 TVPPRA
+306 VPARAALRENAVAAAPRA
-312 TLRDPTQAAVH
+312 
-323 RPKLS
+323 KLS
-328 LFRSVKTGPA
+328 LFRAIKSGPA

-348 NDVRPVAYKVLAEPA
+348 NEVRPVAYQVLDEAA

-377 SRVVIAEAGE
+377 SRVVIPEAGE

-396 AMASIAAPKPGYVPS
+396 AMASIAAPKPVYVPC

-446 HPAGE
+446 QTAGE

-518 LPSDVLE
+518 LPSDIIDLA
-525 LSRWKIGEEITAP
+525 RWKIGEEITAP
-538 GGILFVPYGT
+538 EGILFVPYGT
-548 LRSSRVE
+548 LRSARVE
-555 DTRLDQIVR
+555 DTRHDQIVR
-564 WAGEDFEGVIVFD
+564 WAGADFEGVIVFD

-684 GVEYDILRHD
+684 GIEYDILRHD
-694 LTAEQIAVYDTY
+694 LSLDQIAIYDTY
-706 CDAWTIIHQNLEAA
+706 CEAWTIIHQNLEAA
-720 LELTGI
+720 LELTGV
-726 VDGLENKTL
+726 VDSLENRTL

-750 KQRFFGQVLLSL
+750 KQRFFAQVLLSL
-762 KLPSIYPA
+762 KLPSVFPA
-770 IDEHLGEGDSV
+770 IDEHLAQDESV

-789 ESILNRRLD
+789 ESILNRRLN
-798 ELEPTER
+798 ELDPKER
-805 EALDIAYDCKEYV
+805 EALELDLSPREAI

-823 RAFPTRQMEEYTDEL
+823 RAFPTRQMEEYVDEL

-850 GNPVHNP
+850 GNPVLNP

-863 ADLIEHICAM
+863 EQLIEHICAM
-873 PPIPTALDALLEH
+873 PPIPTALDALLDH
-886 YGVTAVAEVTGRSKR
+886 YGVSAVAEVTGRSKR

-920 LAETTAFMS
+920 LAETTAFMA
-929 GTKRILVFSDA
+929 GAKRILVFSDA

-996 DCKGE
+996 DGMGA
-1001 ARFTSTIARRLD
+1001 ARFTSPIARRLD

-1034 DNLESIYAKHA
+1034 DNLESAYAKHA

-1054 MAKLKS
+1054 TGKLKS
-1060 TTLSEFQR
+1060 TSLKEFQT

-1074 TDQDGV
+1074 TDQDGI

-1085 PPIQRWLN
+1085 PPIPRWLN

-1102 QNAIFDEFLTLVETR
+1102 QNAIFEEFLTLVETR

-1130 VETVSVE
+1130 VETVSAE
-1137 ACEVLSDTVIR
+1137 TCEVLSDTVIR

-1158 LLELSLTQRRKVLS
+1158 LLELSLTQRRKLLT
-1172 LERVLKVAS
+1172 LERVLKMAS
-1181 YEEQPLFLRNDKSG
+1181 YEDKPLFLRNAKSG
-1195 KVALAVPA
+1195 KVALAIPA

-1209 EGHMIRRYEL
+1209 EGELIRRFEL

-1224 SEYLRADRLDESAWE
+1224 SEYILAGRLDETAWE
-1239 PVTKARFSAL
+1239 PIAKAAFSAQ
-1249 WEEEYAAD
+1249 WEAEYAAD
-1257 ESQLVTETVYLAT
+1257 ENQLVTETVFLAT

-1292 KSGASWLGRHV
+1292 KTGASWLGRHV

-1312 EKLGVARKAQTD
+1312 EKLGVSRKAPTD
-1324 PAKIAAAILGGG
+1324 PAKTAQAILGGG
-1336 TWKAPHPLNFTIRTA
+1336 TWKAPHPLNFTIRTS
-1351 RVNGSRRIEIVDA
+1351 RVNGARRIEIVGA
-1364 EAERIPE
+1364 EAARIPE
-1371 LKAKGCFTEIIAYK
+1371 LKAMGCFTEIIAYK

-1392 DKADQILASLIGQ
+1392 DKAEAILQ
-1405 APCEELADANE
+1405 AMTGPATTPD
-1416 CGRLSS
+1416 